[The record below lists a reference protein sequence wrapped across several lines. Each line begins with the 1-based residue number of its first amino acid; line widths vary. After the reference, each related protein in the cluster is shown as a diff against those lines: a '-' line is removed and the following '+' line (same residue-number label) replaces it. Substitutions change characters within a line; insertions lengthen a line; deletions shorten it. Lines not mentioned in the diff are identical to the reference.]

1 MAPVLAS
8 LREGPVEFLD
18 FLRATPPFDALARAR
33 FDELAAHVAERRFP
47 AGTWLAHA
55 GGEPMQH
62 LYVIRSGSVR
72 LERNGQ
78 TLQILEEGETF
89 GYTSLLTG
97 KASFDVLVEEDLVA
111 LELPAADFRRLE
123 EDPRFAAHFA
133 AGLGERLRASLAQ
146 SQVAAFQ
153 PDLSQEAGRLVRR
166 PPVWVEPGVTV
177 AEAARVMR
185 DAGLS
190 AVLVRTD
197 PPGILT
203 DCDLRNRVLAEGLP
217 ADTSVERVSSSP
229 IWTMPA
235 ETPIYEAWSELLDA
249 NRNHLALVRDGEVV
263 GVVAS
268 TDLMR
273 SSAQGPVAAIRS
285 VERLSSR
292 DGLTGYGA
300 RVAEMVSSLL
310 AARLDPVNI
319 AQLVARLNDALLRP
333 ILRWAETDLGP
344 PPAPYAWLALGSEGR
359 MEQTLLTDQ
368 DNALVYADAGEGSR
382 AWFQAFA
389 ERVNDDLVAAGFP
402 RCPGGYMARNW
413 LGPMSG
419 WCERFRSWIHAPS
432 PQALLEAAIFFDYR
446 RVAGKL
452 DVDPLQSE
460 IGAARDQPIFLR
472 ALTGEAMRFSPPK
485 MLLLRLRGS
494 SSVVDLK
501 KQGISPIVF
510 LARCHA
516 LEVGT
521 TARHTLER
529 IEAAERAG
537 LLTGDTKDNV
547 SEAYRFLVGL
557 RLRLQLRMLVE
568 GKPVVDEVPLS
579 ELTPVERTRLK
590 ESFRAVEAW
599 QALASYHHRL

>member
-1 MAPVLAS
+1 MLAS
-8 LREGPVEFLD
+8 TREVAVEFLD
-18 FLRATPPFDALARAR
+18 FLRATPPFDGLARAR
-33 FDELAAHVAERRFP
+33 FDEMAAHVAERRFA
-47 AGTWLAHA
+47 AGTWLARA

-72 LERNGQ
+72 LERHGQ
-78 TLQILEEGETF
+78 TLQVLEEGETF
-89 GYTSLLTG
+89 GYTSLITG
-97 KASFDVLVEEDLVA
+97 RATLDVLVEEDLVA

-133 AGLGERLRASLAQ
+133 AGLGERLRASLEQ

-153 PDLSQEAGRLVRR
+153 PDLSQEAGRLVRG
-166 PPVWVEPGVTV
+166 PPVWISPGATV
-177 AEAARVMR
+177 AEAARIMR
-185 DAGLS
+185 DSELS

-203 DCDLRNRVLAEGLP
+203 DRDLRNRVLAEGLP
-217 ADTSVERVSSSP
+217 ADTAVERVSSRP
-229 IWTMPA
+229 LWTLPA
-235 ETPIYEAWSELLDA
+235 ETPIYEAWTELLDE
-249 NRNHLALVRDGEVV
+249 NRNHLALVRDGEVM

-268 TDLMR
+268 IDVMR
-273 SSAQGPVAAIRS
+273 SSAQGPVAAIRA

-292 DGLTGYGA
+292 DGLAGYGT
-300 RVAEMVSSLL
+300 RVAEMVSALL

-333 ILRWAETDLGP
+333 ILRWAEADLGP
-344 PPAPYAWLALGSEGR
+344 PPAAYAWLALGSEGR

-368 DNALVYADAGEGSR
+368 DNALVYADSGEGSR

-389 ERVNDDLVAAGFP
+389 ARVNDDLEAAGFP
-402 RCPGGYMARNW
+402 RCRGGYMARNW
-413 LGPMSG
+413 LGPMAE
-419 WCERFRSWIHAPS
+419 WCGRFRGWIHDPR
-432 PQALLEAAIFFDYR
+432 PQSLLEAAIFFDYR

-452 DVDPLQSE
+452 DVDPLQAE

-472 ALTGEAMRFSPPK
+472 ALAGEAMRFSPPQ
-485 MLLLRLRGS
+485 MLMLRLRGA

-510 LARCHA
+510 LARCDA
-516 LEVGT
+516 LEVGAT
-521 TARHTLER
+521 TRHTLDR
-529 IEAAERAG
+529 IDAAGRAG
-537 LLTGDTKDNV
+537 LLSGDTKDNV
-547 SEAYRFLVGL
+547 VEAYRFLVGL

-568 GKPVVDEVPLS
+568 GKPVVDEVALS
-579 ELTPVERTRLK
+579 DLTPVERTRLK

-599 QALASYHHRL
+599 QELASYHHRL